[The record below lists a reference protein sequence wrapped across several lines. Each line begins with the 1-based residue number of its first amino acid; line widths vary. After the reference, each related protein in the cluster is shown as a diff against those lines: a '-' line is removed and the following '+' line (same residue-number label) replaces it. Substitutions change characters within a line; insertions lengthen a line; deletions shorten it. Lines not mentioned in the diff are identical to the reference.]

1 MLWFLAALGTAL
13 CFGVNNTLFKWGS
26 HKHLSKVCIQ
36 LFFYWISFA
45 IVLSFTLIT
54 DNFKLHLLPVLAGA
68 LIGILNANANI
79 QMSKAF
85 EKGPASITS
94 TIIAMNTV
102 IVVIVT
108 SILFPESI
116 PLTNWIGILV
126 IIFAAI
132 IIQYQPNKT
141 TAVDYKL
148 WILSCC
154 LALVSV
160 GAVGIIMKLSTY
172 QHYSFPEIL
181 VSMYGGGAIYLTI
194 LARKEFKQIFVRKIE
209 LKIGVL
215 VGVLNTVAYSC
226 YLFALREGPSSV
238 VYPIISL
245 NCIVVLIGSL
255 IIFKEKLKRYQLV
268 GIILTLCGVVL
279 TKI

>member
-13 CFGVNNTLFKWGS
+13 CFGVNNTLFKWGAQQ
-26 HKHLSKVCIQ
+26 HLNKVCIQ
-36 LFFYWISFA
+36 LFFYWMSFVL
-45 IVLSFTLIT
+45 ILSFTFIAG
-54 DNFKLHLLPVLAGA
+54 NFKFHLLPILTGA
-68 LIGILNANANI
+68 LIGILNANGNI

-102 IVVIVT
+102 IVVIAT
-108 SILFPESI
+108 SILFPQSI
-116 PLTNWIGILV
+116 PLTNWIGIFV

-132 IIQYQPNKT
+132 IIQYQPKKVT
-141 TAVDYKL
+141 MVDYKI

-154 LALVSV
+154 LALISIGTV
-160 GAVGIIMKLSTY
+160 GVIMKYGTY
-172 QHYSFPEIL
+172 EHYSFMEML
-181 VSMYGGGAIYLTI
+181 VSMYGGGAVYLSF
-194 LARKEFKQIFVRKIE
+194 LARKELKKSLTHKIE
-209 LKIGVL
+209 MKIGIL
-215 VGVLNTVAYSC
+215 VGILSTIGYSC
-226 YLFALREGPSSV
+226 YLFALKEGPSSV

-245 NCIVVLIGSL
+245 NCVVVLIGSL

-268 GIILTLCGVVL
+268 GIILTLCGVIL